1 MTDHVLGPSKKVP
14 VSKVLHVASSSEMA
28 RYYHLDTAF
37 PAEQGPHKA
46 GETISDK
53 TSISAIMNDI
63 EPNHPFRAGGHS
75 RSPVAL
81 RTLAILAEGFE
92 VTFDHREVGDQFI
105 TAKEGEFRWLT

>member
-1 MTDHVLGPSKKVP
+1 MTDHVLGLSKKVP

-63 EPNHPFRAGGHS
+63 EPKNESLSQITLFEPAGIVVVWWH
-75 RSPVAL
+75 
-81 RTLAILAEGFE
+81 
-92 VTFDHREVGDQFI
+92 
-105 TAKEGEFRWLT
+105 